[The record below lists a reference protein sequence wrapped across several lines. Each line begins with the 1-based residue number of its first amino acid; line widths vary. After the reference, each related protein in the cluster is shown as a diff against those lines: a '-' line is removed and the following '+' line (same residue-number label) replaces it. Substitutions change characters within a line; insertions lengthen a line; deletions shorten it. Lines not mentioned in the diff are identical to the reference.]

1 MTEVK
6 IKDEFSDVKKKKN
19 HFIMVILILMF
30 LIVAEFML
38 TNLCLY
44 ISVKYLKKKNPVT
57 LITYPIFHHWMAP
70 KYA

>member
-44 ISVKYLKKKNPVT
+44 ISVKYLKKKIQ
-57 LITYPIFHHWMAP
+57 LR
-70 KYA
+70 